1 MSTLVLRLVNY
12 NVTARS
18 CELVHGPHKR
28 WVYLGISTMDSCNN
42 NLANYGATHC
52 NSVVVYYTV
61 YLKWRNEHMNEL

>member
-1 MSTLVLRLVNY
+1 
-12 NVTARS
+12 
-18 CELVHGPHKR
+18 
-28 WVYLGISTMDSCNN
+28 MDSCNN